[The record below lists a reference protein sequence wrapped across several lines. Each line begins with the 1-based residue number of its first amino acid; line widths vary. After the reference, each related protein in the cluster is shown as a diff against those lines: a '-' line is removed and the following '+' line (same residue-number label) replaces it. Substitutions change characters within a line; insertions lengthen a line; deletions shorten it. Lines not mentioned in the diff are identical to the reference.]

1 MSTTLGDSRLR
12 ENSKWTPEEDAVL
25 IEAVT
30 NCKSFSRAVH
40 RASGLLKLGLAGP
53 RRCWNT
59 ISQCLPGRTNKS
71 CRKRWIHSLDPSLR
85 KGMFTSTS
93 SASRGVLTHSH

>member
-1 MSTTLGDSRLR
+1 MSTTLGDSRLK

-30 NCKSFSRAVH
+30 NCESFGRAVH
-40 RASGLLKLGLAGP
+40 RVGDLLESGLAGP

-59 ISQCLPGRTNKS
+59 ISQSLPGRTNKS

-85 KGMFTSTS
+85 KGTFASTTSV
-93 SASRGVLTHSH
+93 SAGILNRSH